1 MPKKTKPQKV
11 TLKSIIRLIL
21 FLLIV
26 FLIISFISSQKTIKT
41 EINDPTVYIGESL
54 GGDVLGTFYSKLPE
68 KSRYQIENFNQTEA
82 GIFLQNSTKYLKN
95 QLNGFPQKQI
105 KEIKKAVIKNIS
117 DDMIKN
123 IEEN

>member
-1 MPKKTKPQKV
+1 MSKKTKPQKV

-21 FLLIV
+21 FLAIV
-26 FLIISFISSQKTIKT
+26 FLIISFISRQQTIKT
-41 EINDPTVYIGESL
+41 EISDPTVYIGESL
-54 GGDVLGTFYSKLPE
+54 GGGVLGTFYSKLPE

-82 GIFLQNSTKYLKN
+82 GIFLQNSTEYLKN